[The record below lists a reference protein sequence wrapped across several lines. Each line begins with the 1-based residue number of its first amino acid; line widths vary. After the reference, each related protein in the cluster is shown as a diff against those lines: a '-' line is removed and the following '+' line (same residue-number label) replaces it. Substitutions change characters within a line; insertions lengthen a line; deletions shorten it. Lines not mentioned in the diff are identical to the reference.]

1 MTSCP
6 LRVLLPNLG
15 AHVVGVGNMG
25 LLDHVLK
32 PQALTKP
39 SEWAYTV
46 EVVCLDAQP
55 WWPIKNHAPQVRM
68 EGRRSANVTSYFGY
82 HTFSYFHLGLRSD
95 WVSIA
100 VRLDIYISISW
111 EDAYRLS
118 RLWRCQRAGRTIGG
132 SLGIPYL
139 KATQVRYI
147 PSLMHELFMRPYNI
161 YCIYEVLESGH
172 TASPIL
178 LSSLPAH
185 PSTNR
190 STIPHDGSGE
200 EL

>member
-1 MTSCP
+1 
-6 LRVLLPNLG
+6 
-15 AHVVGVGNMG
+15 MG
-25 LLDHVLK
+25 LLDHVFK

-46 EVVCLDAQP
+46 EVVCLNAQP
-55 WWPIKNHAPQVRM
+55 WWPIENHAPQVRM
-68 EGRRSANVTSYFGY
+68 EGRRSANVHILGTIIYVFVFPLGSAQRLGIYSRKIRHIY
-82 HTFSYFHLGLRSD
+82 LHTVGGCLPF
-95 WVSIA
+95 VEIVA
-100 VRLDIYISISW
+100 
-111 EDAYRLS
+111 LS
-118 RLWRCQRAGRTIGG
+118 AGRQNDWGVSG
-132 SLGIPYL
+132 HSL
-139 KATQVRYI
+139 KATQVRHMS
-147 PSLMHELFMRPYNI
+147 SLMHELFIRPYDI

>member
-1 MTSCP
+1 MFIFWVPYVFVFP
-6 LRVLLPNLG
+6 LGSAQRLG
-15 AHVVGVGNMG
+15 IYSRKIRHV
-25 LLDHVLK
+25 
-32 PQALTKP
+32 
-39 SEWAYTV
+39 
-46 EVVCLDAQP
+46 
-55 WWPIKNHAPQVRM
+55 
-68 EGRRSANVTSYFGY
+68 
-82 HTFSYFHLGLRSD
+82 
-95 WVSIA
+95 
-100 VRLDIYISISW
+100 YISISW
-111 EDAYRLS
+111 EGAYRLS